1 MQTLYKFP
9 IVVGLVLLWGCSDV
23 LEINSEDTAASP
35 TNSLTISVQDPDE
48 AEFSG
53 TYQLAVTG
61 PKDFLSTQSTQVVR
75 LENLPP
81 GDYTVSIAKEGHV
94 PFKKQIRI
102 VSSTEKDVEQRYR
115 VDVPL
120 VKRGAPFRFSN
131 ATGSYALFPSG
142 TAATL
147 ETPFPEA
154 RGMSRY
160 NSVRME
166 LQPCSVEGADCSGE
180 VQLSASVVPMHAELL
195 SGAPS
200 SSQIGLFLLD
210 LEADKPYVLSKPLK
224 VEFPV
229 KLDSEPLRGLSYSMV
244 RMEKDPISGLLKYSG
259 ESVPVSIHLDGSRG
273 SAQLPN
279 VNADWMFVVQVKLE
293 SSAAPTGFSTV
304 AKSLKP
310 GKSVSTSVSLGAV
323 LDPLLA
329 DLLGLTNSEIALQE
343 AIEVNP
349 ARNKTAEV
357 SVNMLIRKINIRNP
371 TTNAIIFSMD
381 DMPNYPVGVRVI
393 IAIPHDSGGA

>member
-9 IVVGLVLLWGCSDV
+9 IVVGLALLWGCSDA
-23 LEINSEDTAASP
+23 LEIASDDSAASP
-35 TNSLTISVQDPDE
+35 VNSLTVAVQDPD
-48 AEFSG
+48 APDFAG
-53 TYQLAVTG
+53 TYELQVMG
-61 PKDFLSTQSTQVVR
+61 PKDFTATQSTSVVR

-81 GDYTVSIAKEGHV
+81 GDYTVSISKDGYV
-94 PFKKQIRI
+94 PFKKQLKI

-115 VDVPL
+115 VDAPL
-120 VKRGAPFRFSN
+120 AKRGNPFRFSN
-131 ATGSYALFPSG
+131 ATGAYALFPSG

-166 LQPCSVEGADCSGE
+166 VQPCSVEGADCSGE
-180 VQLSASVVPMHAELL
+180 LQLSASVVPMHAELL
-195 SGAPS
+195 SGGPS
-200 SSQIGLFLLD
+200 SAQIGLFLLD
-210 LEADKPYVLSKPLK
+210 LEADKPYVLSKPVK

-229 KLDSEPLRGLSYSMV
+229 KLDSEPLRGLSYRMV

-259 ESVPVSIHLDGSRG
+259 ESVPVSIHLDGSRA

-279 VNADWMFVVQVKLE
+279 VNADWMFVAQVKWE

-310 GKSVSTSVSLGAV
+310 GKSVSARVSLGTV
-323 LDPLLA
+323 LNPLLA
-329 DLLGLTNSEIALQE
+329 DLLGLTNPEIALQE

-357 SVNMLIRKINIRNP
+357 SVNMLIRKLSLRNP
-371 TTNAIIFSMD
+371 ATNEIIFIMD
-381 DMPNYPVGVRVI
+381 DMPNYPMGVRVI
-393 IAIPHDSGGA
+393 VAIPHDSGGA